1 MSAVLD
7 NSSSGEILQIDSE
20 VDDGRQFFAPV
31 ASDLVDG
38 LLGEY
43 QTRRRQ
49 VDQLAAVVAG
59 DLGNAVHYFIEGNAG
74 DDRMHRSIYLDKL
87 FEVEGAVA
95 ALNAAYW
102 SKLLNLTDVLDCMPA
117 KRREAWFEQIRNPRG
132 KQVHG
137 QDKYAKVKK
146 WEVEPLPEFNEA
158 TVRPTIEGLLA
169 MRQQFFSERV
179 DGIFRALSSEHVTN
193 VPEGFGRRMILAHVL
208 SEYGTTDHTRCG
220 YINDLRVVIAKFMG
234 RDEPAW
240 NATSALVM
248 AARRTTGEWVNVD
261 GGALRLRIYKK
272 GTAHIEVHPDMAYR
286 LNQVLAHLHPLAIPA
301 QFRTKPKRKHK
312 EFQMMGRPLPFA
324 VIELLAGM
332 REARE
337 RVPTSPDWR
346 ADYRPVPNAR
356 TFDRHLDDSNAKMQA
371 EAVLRAIG
379 GVPAAKGAY
388 FQFDYDPSEVLDQI
402 VTSGCIPDVRAHQ
415 FYPTPEKLARL
426 AVELAEIQPAD
437 VVLEP
442 SAGQGGIAD
451 YLPKDRTTC
460 IEISPLHC
468 AVLRAKGLLAFE
480 ADFLAQV
487 DGNRHTAAFDVV
499 VMNPPFSEGRA
510 KAHTE
515 AAATCLKPGGR
526 LVAILPASMRG
537 KDLLAGFAHEWSS
550 VYDNEFAGTSV
561 SVVMLKATRSAA

>member
-1 MSAVLD
+1 MALDHSGDVVL
-7 NSSSGEILQIDSE
+7 IDAE
-20 VDDGRQFFAPV
+20 VDDGREFFAPV

-49 VDQLAAVVAG
+49 IEQLAAIVAG

-74 DDRMHRSIYLDKL
+74 DERMQRGIYLDRL
-87 FEVEGAVA
+87 FQVEGAIA
-95 ALNAAYW
+95 ALNSAYW
-102 SKLLNLTDVLDCMPA
+102 AKTLNLTDVLDCMPA
-117 KRREAWFEQIRNPRG
+117 KRREEWFAQIRNPLG
-132 KQVHG
+132 KPARG
-137 QDKYAKVKK
+137 QDPRHRKVTE
-146 WEVEPLPEFNEA
+146 WEVQPLPEYVES
-158 TVRPTIEGLLA
+158 TVRPTLESMLA
-169 MRQQFFSERV
+169 MRQQFFAERV
-179 DGIFRALSSEHVTN
+179 DGIFRALSHEHVTN

-248 AARRTTGEWVNVD
+248 AARRNTGEWVNVD
-261 GGALRLRIYKK
+261 GGALRLRVYKK
-272 GTAHIEVHPDMAYR
+272 GTAHLEVHPDMAYR
-286 LNQVLAHLHPLAIPA
+286 LNQVLAHLYPLAIPA

-332 REARE
+332 KEGRE
-337 RVPTSPDWR
+337 RVPNSPDWR
-346 ADYRPVPNAR
+346 ADYRRVPNSLS
-356 TFDRHLDDSNAKMQA
+356 FDRYLDDSNVKQQA

-379 GVPAAKGAY
+379 GVPAEKGAY
-388 FQFDYDPSEVLDQI
+388 YQFDYDPREVLDQI
-402 VTSGCIPDVRAHQ
+402 VTSGCVPDVRAHQ
-415 FYPTPEKLARL
+415 FYPTPEKLAHI
-426 AVELAEIQPAD
+426 AIALAEIQPGD
-437 VVLEP
+437 VMLEP

-451 YLPKDRTTC
+451 YLPKERTTC

-468 AVLRAKGLLAFE
+468 AVLRAKGMQVIE
-480 ADFLAQV
+480 ADFVSWAVGQPATF
-487 DGNRHTAAFDVV
+487 HAV

-510 KAHTE
+510 KTHAE
-515 AAATCLKPGGR
+515 VAAELLLPGGR

-537 KDLLAGFAHEWSS
+537 KDFLTGFAHEWTS

-561 SVVMLKATRSAA
+561 SVVILKATRTAS